1 MAIKPLPLWKHAF
14 AYVTLGLLCGWY
26 YLILVL
32 YPLLLI
38 LTVRGSYVAGAIF
51 LLFLVLTFI
60 PLKFKTWEGFMYC
73 WIWDI
78 WREYFDFTGD
88 WESVTNH
95 QNKQAKDGKTPKYVF
110 FEFPHGIF
118 PMGQFL
124 SASLIKDITPGKMI
138 CGTGADIIFMF
149 PVMRH
154 VMAWIGT
161 NPAKRSNITKILQR
175 GDHLAIIPGGIA
187 EMYLMNPDTEGI
199 FLRKRQNTVKA
210 AIQEGAHIIPVFFF
224 GNTRIFNVAG
234 KNSSDSIMS
243 KISRKLRASIVLFFG
258 RNFLPVPFRKPIR
271 MVTGRVVEV
280 VQKEFP
286 SDEEVN
292 AVMEQVIASVQELYE
307 TKRPEWE
314 DRPLVIS

>member
-26 YLILVL
+26 YFLMIL
-32 YPLLLI
+32 YPLLLF
-38 LTVRGSYVAGAIF
+38 LMYRGSYIAGGIFVA
-51 LLFLVLTFI
+51 LLVLSFI
-60 PLKFKTWEGFMYC
+60 PLKFKVWEGFMYC
-73 WIWDI
+73 WIWNV
-78 WREYFDFTGD
+78 WRDYFDFTGD
-88 WESVTNH
+88 WSSLTEQSEK
-95 QNKQAKDGKTPKYVF
+95 NKKTGRPDKFFF

-124 SASLIKDITPGKMI
+124 SASLIRDITPGKMI
-138 CGTGADIIFMF
+138 CGTGADIVFMF

-161 NPAKRSNITKILQR
+161 NPAKRANITKILNR

-210 AIQEGAHIIPVFFF
+210 AIQEGADIVPVFFF
-224 GNTRIFNVAG
+224 GNTRIFSTVG
-234 KNSSDSIMS
+234 KNSSDSLMS
-243 KISRKLRASIVLFFG
+243 KLSRKLRASIVLFFG
-258 RNFLPVPFRKPIR
+258 RNFLPVPFRHPIR
-271 MVTGRVVEV
+271 MVTGRVIEV
-280 VQKEFP
+280 TKKEFP
-286 SDEEVN
+286 SEEEIN
-292 AVMEQVIASVQELYE
+292 AVMEKVIASVQELYE
-307 TKRPEWE
+307 KKRPEWE

>member
-1 MAIKPLPLWKHAF
+1 MAIKPLALWKHAF

-26 YLILVL
+26 YFLMIL

-38 LTVRGSYVAGAIF
+38 CACRGSYLAGGI
-51 LLFLVLTFI
+51 LLFFVAISVI
-60 PLKFKTWEGFMYC
+60 PLKFKPWEGFLYC
-73 WIWDI
+73 WIWDV

-88 WESVTNH
+88 WSSLTEHSAA
-95 QNKQAKDGKTPKYVF
+95 NKKAGRPDKYMF

-124 SASLIKDITPGKMI
+124 SASLIREITPGKMI
-138 CGTGADIIFMF
+138 CGTGADIVFMF

-161 NPAKRSNITKILQR
+161 NPAKRTNITKILSR

-210 AIQEGAHIIPVFFF
+210 AIQEGADIIPVFFF
-224 GNTRIFNVAG
+224 GNTRIFSTVG
-234 KNSSDSIMS
+234 KNSSDSFMS

-258 RNFLPVPFRKPIR
+258 RNFLPVPFRHPIR

-280 VQKEFP
+280 TKKEFP
-286 SDEEVN
+286 SDEEIN
-292 AVMEQVIASVQELYE
+292 AVMEKVIASVQELYD
-307 TKRPEWE
+307 TKKPDWE
-314 DRPLVIS
+314 ERPLVIS